1 MPGLSTS
8 ASIKGK
14 QVTVTLVNLST
25 DRDLATRIHLDDAQ
39 AREAQGRVMSHNDV
53 AAVNTFDNPEN
64 VVPTDWAFLV
74 EGGGVALRLPKQ
86 SVAAVEIRIA

>member
-1 MPGLSTS
+1 
-8 ASIKGK
+8 
-14 QVTVTLVNLST
+14 
-25 DRDLATRIHLDDAQ
+25 
-39 AREAQGRVMSHNDV
+39 MSHNDV